1 MKLYEYEA
9 KQLFSLYNIP
19 VPKSGL
25 AKTPEEAM
33 EITQKLGGKSVL
45 KAQVLVAGR
54 GKAGGIKFAG
64 SPQEAYEL
72 AKILLNMEIK
82 GEKVRSLL
90 VSETVDIERELYLSI
105 VIDRSVGAASILA
118 SSEGGIDIEELAAK
132 SPEKIVK
139 VYIDPLVGLK
149 PYHVRRITE
158 FMSLSDEQKKVLHDI
173 TLNLYRLFVDFDCE
187 LAEINP
193 LAVDKE
199 GKLVPVDAK
208 VIIDDNALFRR
219 KEFAERASA
228 ELSEF
233 EAEAKKYGFSYVE
246 LDGDIGII
254 GNGAGLT
261 MATMD
266 VVKLYGGKPANFLD
280 IGGGAKADIVE
291 KAASL
296 LLKHPKV
303 KVLLVNVLGGIT
315 RCDEVAKGLVN
326 ALKAYGKGKKLVV
339 RLMGTNEEEGKRI
352 LSSAGISAFDSM
364 EDAAKNVVELVK
376 VM

>member
-19 VPKSGL
+19 VPEYGL
-25 AKTPEEAM
+25 ARTPEEAR
-33 EITQKLGGKSVL
+33 EITERLGGKSVL

-54 GKAGGIKFAG
+54 GKAGGIKFAE

-72 AKILLNMEIK
+72 AKELLGMEIK
-82 GEKVRSLL
+82 GEKVNSLL
-90 VSETVDIERELYLSI
+90 ISKIVSIDRELYLSI

-132 SPEKIVK
+132 SPEKIIR
-139 VYIDPLVGLK
+139 VYVDPLVGLK
-149 PYHVRRITE
+149 SYHVRRITE
-158 FMSLSDEQKKVLHDI
+158 SINLSDEQKKVLQDI
-173 TLNLYRLFVDFDCE
+173 ILSLYRLFVEFDCE

-208 VIIDDNALFRR
+208 VIIDDNSLFRR
-219 KEFAERASA
+219 KEFAERVSA

-233 EAEAKKYGFSYVE
+233 ELEAKKYGFSYVE

-280 IGGGAKADIVE
+280 IGGGARADVVE

-326 ALKAYGKGKKLVV
+326 ALKTCGKDKKLVV

-352 LSSAGISAFDSM
+352 LSDAGISAFDSM
-364 EDAAKNVVELVK
+364 EDAAKNAVSLVK